1 MLDLLKFEAAEAW
14 LAPMSGATDAPFR
27 RQALEFGADAVISEM
42 TASEQL
48 LAERPDVVRR
58 ACRPDAD
65 SPWIVQLAG
74 RCPEHMQ
81 GAAKLMAQAGV
92 DMIDINMGCPARKVT
107 GGLSGSA
114 LMREPELADNII
126 SATLEGAGDV
136 PVSLKMRLG
145 WDDASLNAPELAC
158 RAEQA
163 GVQLITVH
171 GRTRCQFY
179 KGEADWS
186 RIADTV
192 SAVSVPVIAN
202 GDIETTEQARAAL
215 EASGAQAVMLG
226 RAAVGRPW
234 LPAQIATELAGD
246 VFEIPNAQKRLESLL
261 AQLDDAAQ
269 LYGPALGVRICRKHI
284 SAAILHAPIDMSAD
298 VRRAMQSRLCQISVL
313 EDLQRALHDV
323 FARQETDP
331 EQIYKVA

>member
-1 MLDLLKFEAAEAW
+1 MFNLLKFEAKQVW

-27 RQALEFGADAVISEM
+27 RQALSFGADAVVSEM

-58 ACRPDAD
+58 ACRPDD
-65 SPWIVQLAG
+65 KSPWIVQLAG
-74 RCPEHMQ
+74 RRPEHMR
-81 GAAKLMAQAGV
+81 GAAELLAEAGV

-114 LMREPELADNII
+114 LMREPELADAII
-126 SATLEGAGDV
+126 QSTLDGAGDV

-145 WDDASLNAPELAC
+145 WDDASLNAPDLAR
-158 RAEQA
+158 RAEAA
-163 GVQLITVH
+163 GIQLITVH

-179 KGEADWS
+179 KGIADWA

-192 SAVSVPVIAN
+192 EAVALPVIAN
-202 GDIETTEQARAAL
+202 GDIGTVDEARTAL
-215 EASGAQAVMLG
+215 EESGAQAVMLG

-234 LPAQIATELAGD
+234 LPAQVSAELSGRSFKVPDQRA
-246 VFEIPNAQKRLESLL
+246 RLDSLL
-261 AQLDDAAQ
+261 AQLADAAE

-284 SAAILHAPIDMSAD
+284 SAAIHHAPIAMSASL
-298 VRRAMQSRLCQISVL
+298 RRETQSRLCQIGLL
-313 EDLQRALHDV
+313 EDLQMALRDV
-323 FARQETDP
+323 FAA
-331 EQIYKVA
+331 EQIDEVA